1 MGGMYITLKPNVA
14 KITFRGLRDKPG
26 TAADLIHVLK
36 EEGLSLLALSFDSAI
51 GGIGDVSFIVYES
64 EGERIRK
71 KREEIAERV
80 GAKEIVVDKGLSFLE
95 FFDVLKLEEVFEKF
109 AILGINIEF
118 IAMTSGHLGV
128 AFRRAKLEE
137 VVEMFQ
143 AEVVNVY

>member
-26 TAADLIHVLK
+26 TAADLIYVLK
-36 EEGLSLLALSFDSAI
+36 EEGLSLLALSFDSAV

-64 EGERIRK
+64 EGER
-71 KREEIAERV
+71 IAERV